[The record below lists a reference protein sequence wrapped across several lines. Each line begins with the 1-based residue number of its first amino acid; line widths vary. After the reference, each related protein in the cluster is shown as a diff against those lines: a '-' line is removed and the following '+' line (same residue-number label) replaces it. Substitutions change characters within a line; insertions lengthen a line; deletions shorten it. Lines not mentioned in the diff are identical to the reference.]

1 MRERRRVALFMAGL
15 PQQVSQLLA
24 EGPVTFLRRASLYRL
39 DRIPDYEM
47 RIASEKTIAG
57 AHGSI
62 TSEALD
68 CLVEATDGYPYMM
81 QLAGYRSWE
90 HATAGHVTPTDA
102 RWGVARAREEMD
114 YRILS
119 VTYNSLSDKDREFL
133 AAMAQDEATSRQ
145 SEVAKRMGVSSGYA
159 SEYKRRL
166 LEQGVIEERGR
177 GRLGFAIPGMRDY
190 VRRME
195 QGSAFVSC
203 GTSSAGF
210 MSKNQDRLAEI

>member
-1 MRERRRVALFMAGL
+1 MAGL

-39 DRIPDYEM
+39 DRIPDYEI

-90 HATAGHVTPTDA
+90 HATAGHVTAGHVTPTDA

-203 GTSSAGF
+203 GISSAGS